1 MKNPLTIKRQAISD
15 AIGLGRQWRHLLE
28 QIKLCSEGGARRKLK
43 RRQKKQTAPLGFN
56 GLVEINLNNYILP
69 T

>member
-15 AIGLGRQWRHLLE
+15 AIGLGRQWRHLFYRDCAR
-28 QIKLCSEGGARRKLK
+28 KGGTQKTETAL
-43 RRQKKQTAPLGFN
+43 KKQTAPPGFN
-56 GLVEINLNNYILP
+56 GLVEINLNKYILP